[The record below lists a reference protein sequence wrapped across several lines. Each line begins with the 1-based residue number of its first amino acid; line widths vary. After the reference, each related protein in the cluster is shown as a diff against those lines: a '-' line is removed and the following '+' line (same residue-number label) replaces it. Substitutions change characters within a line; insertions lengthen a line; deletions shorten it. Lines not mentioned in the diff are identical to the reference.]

1 MAQPVTKQNDT
12 TGHEDLVLPTTTEDI
27 TVLLQQNIDK
37 LVEKLKWL
45 KEWQEWDQI
54 ENGVVNSDTF
64 YMCSYLTV
72 TQYV

>member
-37 LVEKLKWL
+37 LVEKLK
-45 KEWQEWDQI
+45 
-54 ENGVVNSDTF
+54 
-64 YMCSYLTV
+64 
-72 TQYV
+72 